1 MCCDVDSLLLCL
13 FLKKNKKKVIFNL
26 LEEHPYT
33 LYDKIHANSYVKKFI
48 VYITAKWMQLALK
61 RVDKVYTVAPS
72 IVDYLSKWGIRD
84 VEILGNYPNVSK
96 EHNLTYDEY
105 VSREDRI
112 IYFGA
117 IYKISRNSYPKVS
130 YLLAGDFGVGNYHE
144 QLKKHPYWKRVEFI
158 NKFHMTELSNMLS
171 RSTISNVVRDFEE
184 TGYKTGSYGIIKL
197 FESMEAGLPIICSD
211 VQVYRDIFKE
221 YPCGILVNP
230 NSTEDIR
237 VAINYLITNKKE
249 AYLMGQNGRK
259 AVIEK
264 YNWNKE
270 SEKLISI
277 VNKLAKS

>member
-1 MCCDVDSLLLCL
+1 
-13 FLKKNKKKVIFNL
+13 
-26 LEEHPYT
+26 
-33 LYDKIHANSYVKKFI
+33 
-48 VYITAKWMQLALK
+48 
-61 RVDKVYTVAPS
+61 
-72 IVDYLSKWGIRD
+72 
-84 VEILGNYPNVSK
+84 
-96 EHNLTYDEY
+96 
-105 VSREDRI
+105 
-112 IYFGA
+112 
-117 IYKISRNSYPKVS
+117 
-130 YLLAGDFGVGNYHE
+130 
-144 QLKKHPYWKRVEFI
+144 
-158 NKFHMTELSNMLS
+158 MTELSNMLS